1 MLSRAIDYNPSAAN
15 PAPICCLQTFP
26 PAPYFPSMIMSVFRT
41 ANASRFFTGSVVGLL
56 LVLGCSKD
64 DPVTGKNLCPDAGV
78 GIRVEGRSAPMDVC
92 VTDEAVDALLTSS
105 NHYDVSAQLALDDGT
120 LVQLRMVFTQHASV
134 PVTLRLVNTT
144 TEATSDPSTAYV
156 YYEEAPNGGT
166 PIQSTLITGGTFRL
180 TFNAADVAVGTLT
193 NISFDMTNVQNGDP
207 AGERRI
213 TEGFFSVTVTP
224 PVAVSGPP
232 ALSSR

>member
-1 MLSRAIDYNPSAAN
+1 MLSRASDYNPSAAN
-15 PAPICCLQTFP
+15 AAPICCLQTVK
-26 PAPYFPSMIMSVFRT
+26 PATYFPSMIMSVFRT
-41 ANASRFFTGSVVGLL
+41 PNASRFFAGSVVGLL
-56 LVLGCSKD
+56 LALGCSKD
-64 DPVTGKNLCPDAGV
+64 DPVTSQNLCPDAEV
-78 GIRVEGRSAPMDVC
+78 GIHVEGRSTPLDVC
-92 VTDEAVDALLTSS
+92 VPGESVDALLTSS
-105 NHYDVSAQLALDDGT
+105 NHYDVSAQLPLDDGT
-120 LVQLRMVFTQHASV
+120 LVQLRLVFTQHANV

-166 PIQSTLITGGTFRL
+166 PIQSTLITGGTFRV

-213 TEGFFSVTVTP
+213 TEGFFSVKVTP
-224 PVAVSGPP
+224 PAAISGPP